1 MHSRLPTNFTAA
13 DATQHG
19 VSRRELQRMLATGE
33 VERIGRGLYRRT
45 DGVPLDYDLV
55 EIAVRADKATLCLVS
70 ALARH
75 ELTDIIPAAHDV
87 ALPRGAWRPRTS
99 APVRWH
105 TFDRATFELGRSE
118 ISVDDTHAL
127 GLYSAPRTI
136 VDAFRLRREVGPE
149 VANEA
154 LRRWLRQGGEPSE
167 LVRVTNSFPAAK
179 PAILHALQVLLLFIK
194 ALSAGPTA
202 AYRCDLRCSFER
214 LQRSQQRFLGSGQDH
229 RDLYQPCRLTAS
241 A

>member
-1 MHSRLPTNFTAA
+1 MYSDLPASFTAA
-13 DATQHG
+13 DTTQYG

-45 DGVPLDYDLV
+45 DAAPLDYDLV
-55 EIAVRADKATLCLVS
+55 EIAVRADKATLCLLS

-75 ELTDIIPAAHDV
+75 ELTDIIPATHDV

-105 TFDRATFELGRSE
+105 TFDRATFELGRRKL
-118 ISVDDTHAL
+118 SVDDTHAL
-127 GLYSAPRTI
+127 GLYNAPRTI

-154 LRRWLRQGGEPSE
+154 LRRWLRQGGEPAE
-167 LVRVTNSFPAAK
+167 LLRITNSFPAAK
-179 PAILHALQVLLLFIK
+179 PAILHALQVLL
-194 ALSAGPTA
+194 
-202 AYRCDLRCSFER
+202 
-214 LQRSQQRFLGSGQDH
+214 
-229 RDLYQPCRLTAS
+229 
-241 A
+241 